1 MDFGKTLEKW
11 IKMWYH
17 DLQENDYGEYMP
29 QRFLYMKGIL
39 KMDSFFEL
47 FENVKRVC
55 QADPKVSEVGYNKW
69 IKCLDAV
76 KFENGVAVLGAAND
90 FMRRTTEEAYADT
103 LKRAFEQVLGFP
115 VEVEFIVSGNA
126 APKEQAA
133 DGFTEI
139 EQRMADLLSSHQRSD
154 YELTFENFIKG
165 KSNELAYAYC
175 IAVSGK
181 NSLTSHTSKMVFNPL
196 FIYGDSGLGKTHLL
210 RAIEHEVRKNNP
222 TFNVIYTTGESF
234 TNELV
239 KAITDEDTY
248 SFHEKYRNA
257 DFLLMDDIQFIA
269 GKEMTQEEFFHTF
282 NELYNAGKQ
291 IVITSDI
298 SPNRIKKLEE
308 RIKTRFA
315 LGVQADVQPPD
326 FETRMAIVKRKAE
339 LLDLNLPDPVARII
353 SEKIKNN
360 IRQLEGAV
368 NKIKGLTMFSNEM
381 PSISMA
387 QRVIKETLIDSQ
399 PAEITVDRILNDVSA
414 AFGVQA
420 EDIRSANRN
429 AQISLARKVAV
440 YVIREVKGM
449 SFTAIGEEFHRNHS
463 TMTISYADIK
473 DVMRKNSDLRET
485 VEDIINNLKTI

>member
-1 MDFGKTLEKW
+1 
-11 IKMWYH
+11 
-17 DLQENDYGEYMP
+17 
-29 QRFLYMKGIL
+29 
-39 KMDSFFEL
+39 MDSFFEL
-47 FENVKRVC
+47 FENVKRAC

-69 IKCLDAV
+69 IKSLEAQ
-76 KFENGVAVLGAAND
+76 KFENGVAVLAAAND

-115 VEVEFIVSGNA
+115 VEVEFVVSGKPANNE
-126 APKEQAA
+126 PA
-133 DGFTEI
+133 DGFSEI

-175 IAVSGK
+175 IAVSRK
-181 NSLTSHTSKMVFNPL
+181 NNTSNQIGMSVFNPL

-210 RAIEHEVRKNNP
+210 KAIEHEVRKNFPNLSI
-222 TFNVIYTTGESF
+222 IYTTGENF
-234 TNELV
+234 TNEII
-239 KAITDEDTY
+239 KAVSDKDTY

-257 DFLLMDDIQFIA
+257 DYLLMDDIQFIA

-315 LGVQADVQPPD
+315 LGVQADVSSPD

-353 SEKIKNN
+353 AEKIKNN

-368 NKIKGLTMFSNEM
+368 NKIKGLTMFSNES

-414 AFGVQA
+414 AFSVQA
-420 EDIRSANRN
+420 DDIRSANRN

-440 YVIREVKGM
+440 YIIREVKGM

-473 DVMRKNSDLRET
+473 DTMKTNSDLRET
-485 VEDIINNLKTI
+485 IEELINSLKTV

>member
-1 MDFGKTLEKW
+1 
-11 IKMWYH
+11 
-17 DLQENDYGEYMP
+17 
-29 QRFLYMKGIL
+29 
-39 KMDSFFEL
+39 MDSFSEL
-47 FENVKRVC
+47 FESVKRVC
-55 QADPKVSEVGYNKW
+55 QADPKVSDIGYNKW
-69 IKCLDAV
+69 IKNLEAV
-76 KFENGVAVLGAAND
+76 KFENGVAVLAAAND
-90 FMRRTTEEAYADT
+90 FMRRTTAEAYGDT
-103 LKRAFEQVLGFP
+103 LKKAFEQVLGFS
-115 VEVEFIVSGNA
+115 VELEFVVNNNA
-126 APKEQAA
+126 EEKEQAS
-133 DGFTEI
+133 GFSEI
-139 EQRMADLLSSHQRSD
+139 EQRMADLMSSHSRSD

-181 NSLTSHTSKMVFNPL
+181 NNLANHTSRTVFNPL

-210 RAIEHEVRKNNP
+210 KAIEHEVRKNNP
-222 TFNVIYTTGESF
+222 DMNIIYTTGESF

-239 KAITDEDTY
+239 KSVADKDTY

-257 DFLLMDDIQFIA
+257 DYLLLDDIQFIA

-326 FETRMAIVKRKAE
+326 FETRMAIVQRKAE

-387 QRVIKETLIDSQ
+387 QRVIKETLIDAQ
-399 PAEITVDRILNDVSA
+399 PAEITVDRILNDVAA

-420 EDIRSANRN
+420 DEIRSANRS

-440 YVIREVKGM
+440 YIIREVKGM
-449 SFTAIGEEFHRNHS
+449 SFTAIGDEFKRNHS
-463 TMTISYADIK
+463 TMTISHQDIRDAMK
-473 DVMRKNSDLRET
+473 KNNDLKET
-485 VEDIINNLKTI
+485 IEDLINNLKTV

>member
-1 MDFGKTLEKW
+1 
-11 IKMWYH
+11 
-17 DLQENDYGEYMP
+17 
-29 QRFLYMKGIL
+29 
-39 KMDSFFEL
+39 MDSFFDL

-69 IKCLDAV
+69 IKSLEAQ
-76 KFENGVAVLGAAND
+76 KFENGVAVLAAAND
-90 FMRRTTEEAYADT
+90 FMRRTTEEAYSDT
-103 LKRAFEQVLGFP
+103 LKHAFEQVLGFP
-115 VEVEFIVSGNA
+115 VEVEFVVSGKPA
-126 APKEQAA
+126 AEPA
-133 DGFTEI
+133 DGFSEI
-139 EQRMADLLSSHQRSD
+139 EQRMADLLSSHSRSD

-181 NSLTSHTSKMVFNPL
+181 NNLGNHTTRAVFNPL
-196 FIYGDSGLGKTHLL
+196 FIYGESGLGKTHLL
-210 RAIEHEVRKNNP
+210 RAIEHEVRKNSPGLNI
-222 TFNVIYTTGESF
+222 IYTTGESF

-239 KAITDEDTY
+239 KSVSDKDTY

-368 NKIKGLTMFSNEM
+368 NKIKGLTMFSNES

-387 QRVIKETLIDSQ
+387 QRVIKETLIDAQ
-399 PAEITVDRILNDVSA
+399 PAEITVDRIINDVSSV
-414 AFGVQA
+414 FGVQVD
-420 EDIRSANRN
+420 DIKSANRN

-440 YVIREVKGM
+440 YIIREVKGM

-473 DVMRKNSDLRET
+473 DVMKKNSDLRDT
-485 VEDIINNLKTI
+485 VEELINNLKAF

>member
-1 MDFGKTLEKW
+1 
-11 IKMWYH
+11 
-17 DLQENDYGEYMP
+17 
-29 QRFLYMKGIL
+29 
-39 KMDSFFEL
+39 MDSFNEL
-47 FENVKRVC
+47 FESVKRVC
-55 QADPKVSEVGYNKW
+55 QADPKVSDVGYNKW
-69 IKCLDAV
+69 IKNLEAV
-76 KFENGVAVLGAAND
+76 KFENGVAVLAAVND
-90 FMRRTTEEAYADT
+90 FMRRTTAEAYGET
-103 LKRAFEQVLGFP
+103 LKRAFEQVLGFS
-115 VEVEFIVSGNA
+115 VELEFVVSGKA
-126 APKEQAA
+126 DEKEQAS
-133 DGFTEI
+133 GFSEI
-139 EQRMADLLSSHQRSD
+139 EQRMADLMSSHSRSD

-175 IAVSGK
+175 LAVSGK
-181 NSLTSHTSKMVFNPL
+181 NNLSNHTSRTVFNPL

-210 RAIEHEVRKNNP
+210 KAIEHEVRKNHPELNI
-222 TFNVIYTTGESF
+222 IYTTGESF

-239 KAITDEDTY
+239 KSVADKDTY

-257 DFLLMDDIQFIA
+257 DYLLLDDIQFIA

-326 FETRMAIVKRKAE
+326 FETRMAIVQRKAE
-339 LLDLNLPDPVARII
+339 LLDLNLPDSVARII

-368 NKIKGLTMFSNEM
+368 NKIKGLTMFSNEL

-387 QRVIKETLIDSQ
+387 QRVIKETLIDAQ
-399 PAEITVDRILNDVSA
+399 PAEITVDRILNDVAA

-420 EDIRSANRN
+420 EEIRSATGSS
-429 AQISLARKVAV
+429 QISLARKVAI
-440 YVIREVKGM
+440 YIIREVKGM
-449 SFTAIGEEFHRNHS
+449 SFTSIGDELKRNHS
-463 TMTISYADIK
+463 TMTISYQDIK
-473 DVMRKNSDLRET
+473 DAMKTNSDLRET
-485 VEDIINNLKTI
+485 IEDLINNLKTV